1 MFISNR
7 NKLLC
12 FKHSNMKKNLLLIC
26 VMAVTFTACNAQENN
41 KKPMKLNKL
50 STQEAAV
57 ILHKGTER
65 PYTGEL
71 LNNKEKGTYVCKQCD
86 AALYRS
92 EDKFESHCGWPSFD
106 DEIVGAVK
114 HVPDADGY
122 RVEIVCANCGGH
134 LGHVFEGERFTAKNT
149 RHCVNSI
156 SMKFIPDKKQKM
168 EKAYF
173 ASGCF
178 WGTEYHFMK
187 AKGVVE
193 TTVGYMGGH
202 TQSPTYKEV
211 CTGTTGHVE
220 TTEIVYDSSE
230 TTFEELLKLYY
241 ETHDFEQVGGQ
252 GPDIGAQ
259 YQSVVFYVN
268 DEQKQMVEKYIQ
280 ILKDKGY
287 KPATE
292 LRPAPE
298 FWSAEDYHQEYYD
311 KKNGTPYCHIYR
323 KIF

>member
-1 MFISNR
+1 
-7 NKLLC
+7 
-12 FKHSNMKKNLLLIC
+12 MKTNIIIAGIFMLI
-26 VMAVTFTACNAQENN
+26 TQTACSQN
-41 KKPMKLNKL
+41 KKTMKYNPL
-50 STQEAAV
+50 TPQEQAV
-57 ILHKGTER
+57 ILHKATEM
-65 PYTGEL
+65 PYTGEYVD
-71 LNNKEKGTYVCKQCD
+71 NKSTGTYVCRQCD
-86 AALYRS
+86 APLYRS
-92 EDKFESHCGWPSFD
+92 QDKFDSHCGWPSFD
-106 DEIVGAVK
+106 DEIKGAVK
-114 HVPDADGY
+114 RVPDADG
-122 RVEIVCANCGGH
+122 RRTEIICANCGGH
-134 LGHVFEGERFTAKNT
+134 LGHVFTGEGFTSKNT

-156 SMKFIPDKKQKM
+156 SMKFIPENKTKM

-187 AKGVVE
+187 AKGVIS

-202 TQSPTYKEV
+202 TQSPTYREV
-211 CTGTTGHVE
+211 CSGTTGHVE
-220 TTEIVYDSSE
+220 TTEIVYDPSK

-252 GPDIGAQ
+252 GPDIGEQ

-268 DEQKQMVEKYIQ
+268 DEQKKMLEKYLQ
-280 ILKDKGY
+280 LLRDKGY
-287 KPATE
+287 KPATQ

-298 FWSAEDYHQEYYD
+298 FWPAEDYHQEYYD